1 MDFQLTQ
8 EQRDLKDLA
17 AKIFGDLA
25 PSKSLPAFEEPQD
38 WFDERI
44 WAELAKASL
53 LGIGIPESYGGAGMG
68 LIEACVVLEES
79 GRRLAPAPLLPCM
92 IMGAAPIVE
101 FGTEEQKRTIL
112 PAVSAG
118 KEILTA
124 AWVDAASSASG
135 TPATRA
141 RTSDGGWRLDGAK
154 EYVPAAR
161 LASRILVPATT
172 DDGRVA
178 LFLVHRDARGVTLE
192 AQAATTGEL
201 EYRVAL
207 SDVSVPA
214 SAKLGGSDDGETILR
229 WAIERT
235 IAGICAIELGVA
247 ETALRMT
254 ADYTGKRKQFGKPIA
269 TFQAVAQRAADAYID
284 LDAMRLSTLQAI
296 WRLASGLDASRE
308 LAIAKFWASEGGHRV
323 CYAAQHLHGGIGV
336 DTDYPLHHYY
346 LRSRHLELTLGG
358 AHTHLAVLGDRL
370 AEHGPAVNG

>member
-1 MDFQLTQ
+1 MNFELTQ

-17 AKIFGDLA
+17 AKMFTDLA
-25 PSKSLPAFEEPQD
+25 PAKNLPDFEEPKD
-38 WFDERI
+38 WFDERL

-53 LGIGIPESYGGAGMG
+53 LGIGIPEAYGGAGMG
-68 LIEACVVLEES
+68 LIEACVVLQES

-101 FGTEEQKRTIL
+101 FGTEEQKRSIL
-112 PAVSAG
+112 PAVAAG

-124 AWVDAASSASG
+124 AWMDAGSSASK

-141 RTSDGGWRLDGAK
+141 RKVDGAWRLDGTK
-154 EYVPAAR
+154 EYVPAASLAAR
-161 LASRILVPATT
+161 LLVPATT
-172 DDGRVA
+172 ENGRVGV
-178 LFLVHRDARGVTLE
+178 FLVDRGARGVTLE
-192 AQAATTGEL
+192 AQATTTGEL
-201 EYRVAL
+201 EYRVTL
-207 SDVSVPA
+207 SDVTVPA
-214 SAKLGGSDDGETILR
+214 SAKLGGDGDGEAILR

-235 IAGICAIELGVA
+235 LAGICAIELGVA
-247 ETALRMT
+247 EFALRMT

-284 LDAMRLSTLQAI
+284 LDAMRLSTMQAI
-296 WRLASGLDASRE
+296 WRLASGLDATRE

-358 AHTHLAVLGDRL
+358 AHTHLAALGDRL
-370 AEHGPAVNG
+370 AASGPNVTA